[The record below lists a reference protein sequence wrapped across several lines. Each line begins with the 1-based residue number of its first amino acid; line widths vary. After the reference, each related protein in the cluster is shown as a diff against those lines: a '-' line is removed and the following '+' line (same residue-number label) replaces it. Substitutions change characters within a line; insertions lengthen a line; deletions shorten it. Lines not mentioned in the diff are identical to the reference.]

1 MYTLFQSISNTL
13 PQTAYL
19 KLIDYWLIFS
29 LFVPLVIFIVH
40 MVWEIEK
47 AKAER
52 RMELEGRQTAW
63 KGMSTG
69 HGNKTKLAI
78 QIILPLITIMFTI
91 SYWAYAFHIYSSG

>member
-1 MYTLFQSISNTL
+1 
-13 PQTAYL
+13 
-19 KLIDYWLIFS
+19 
-29 LFVPLVIFIVH
+29 

-47 AKAER
+47 VKAER

-63 KGMSTG
+63 KEMRTG

-91 SYWAYAFHIYSSG
+91 SYWAYAFLIYSSG